1 MITIH
6 IDPIN
11 GVLTACQLIQSP
23 IIASMCSFIIQPFN
37 DIQIWGFS
45 SGNLTQELTGWP
57 FLLIYHI
64 IQMMEIPVKKNLSI
78 SQWNCQ
84 LMASIWL
91 WLEASF
97 LETGLVP
104 FQYKETTLLEEIV
117 TSLPCF
123 CVGFH
128 ILDFKNLTWLV
139 GLCWSITLVVKCKTA
154 VTPVNLLWSYCS
166 LALSHRY
173 LNKMIYVHVYI

>member
-1 MITIH
+1 MVFWQPVNWCSHQSLSVCVVLSYSRSMIFKY
-6 IDPIN
+6 
-11 GVLTACQLIQSP
+11 GVLHREILLR
-23 IIASMCSFIIQPFN
+23 
-37 DIQIWGFS
+37 
-45 SGNLTQELTGWP
+45 NLLAEL

-64 IQMMEIPVKKNLSI
+64 IQIMEIPVKKNLSI

-104 FQYKETTLLEEIV
+104 FQYKETTLLDEMV
-117 TSLPCF
+117 TSLHCF
-123 CVGFH
+123 YVGFH
-128 ILDFKNLTWLV
+128 ILDFEYLTWLV

-154 VTPVNLLWSYCS
+154 VTPVHLLWSY
-166 LALSHRY
+166 LHWATD
-173 LNKMIYVHVYI
+173 I